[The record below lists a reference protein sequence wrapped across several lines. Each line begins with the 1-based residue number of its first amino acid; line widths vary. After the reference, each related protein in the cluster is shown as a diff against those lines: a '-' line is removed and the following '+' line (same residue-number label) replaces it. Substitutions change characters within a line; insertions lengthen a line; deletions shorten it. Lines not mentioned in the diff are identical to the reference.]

1 MTPPLIWVGTLLAAL
16 SIVGLRLA
24 WRLPRRSRIANAA
37 CWLLLAAGL
46 VCGAVAA
53 GAWGVA
59 VASLGA
65 MGAAML
71 CLAHALLIAPPDR
84 PRPIPRR
91 TADRQGGSVREIA
104 RRTGTFLLVVPGAL
118 VAALAFCLGL
128 SALFRLAGGSEANAN
143 ALALF
148 ALPLVWMGLA
158 TLMLLTGRR
167 GVQYAALAVPFTL
180 GAAGLILAGGAA

>member
-1 MTPPLIWVGTLLAAL
+1 MP
-16 SIVGLRLA
+16 S
-24 WRLPRRSRIANAA
+24 SANARA
-37 CWLLLAAGL
+37 
-46 VCGAVAA
+46 
-53 GAWGVA
+53 
-59 VASLGA
+59 
-65 MGAAML
+65 
-71 CLAHALLIAPPDR
+71 
-84 PRPIPRR
+84 
-91 TADRQGGSVREIA
+91 IA